1 VDCAGRLD
9 IDLVVSGFARWLSG
23 FGGTAAFRIGLA
35 FFSDAWRRAIFFAG
49 FFVIVL
55 FFLAVL
61 VFLRV
66 DALAETFLRFAFVLA
81 VAFFLVAIKAS
92 LDVETAGSV
101 PNKKVSQWHC
111 GNLWNVIYGI

>member
-1 VDCAGRLD
+1 VRLRC
-9 IDLVVSGFARWLSG
+9 LAARHL
-23 FGGTAAFRIGLA
+23 FRCL
-35 FFSDAWRRAIFFAG
+35 
-49 FFVIVL
+49 FVIVL

-66 DALAETFLRFAFVLA
+66 GALAEAFLRLVLVLV

-101 PNKKVSQWHC
+101 PNKKVSH
-111 GNLWNVIYGI
+111 GRTMHIYLQFSLV